1 MMFLS
6 LNSSMTGVTIEA
18 ETADPFRATEFTP
31 VFVGFVLLNL

>member
-6 LNSSMTGVTIEA
+6 LNSSVTGVTSEA